1 MKLEVEVEV
10 PSGGTGRA
18 RYGETS
24 KTCETGEAGETGRR
38 FSDPRHPRHPRL
50 KTRSET
56 GGPSAVGP
64 HNIVRGERPRLHRK
78 RVIRGDPCASVVE
91 HLRSETGARLFVSL
105 GVDSWLPGLVR
116 VFREFR
122 GRPRGAGR
130 KAFGRRFPG
139 IIRGETAAATS
150 AEVHA
155 HGHIGNAS
163 SVAIR
168 VHPWLNTRGAIR
180 ERVYSWPLVSLR
192 GWPARGACLTS
203 VEDGRREEEQA
214 AAIALRGSGYAE
226 LEPTTETQTAHR
238 HAAPPHHRVCEV

>member
-1 MKLEVEVEV
+1 MGDV
-10 PSGGTGRA
+10 GTR
-18 RYGETS
+18 
-24 KTCETGEAGETGRR
+24 ETGETWKTFETGRR
-38 FSDPRHPRHPRL
+38 FHHPRHLRNLRL
-50 KTRSET
+50 KTRSGS
-56 GGPSAVGP
+56 GGPAVRSPESSAANPTSPSLRRVHG
-64 HNIVRGERPRLHRK
+64 RGYIGGGTRPRLHRK
-78 RVIRGDPCASVVE
+78 RVIRVDPCASVVA
-91 HLRSETGARLFVSL
+91 HPRSESGALSFVSL
-105 GVDSWLPGLVR
+105 GVDSWLAR

-203 VEDGRREEEQA
+203 VEDGGREEQQA

-238 HAAPPHHRVCEV
+238 HAAPPHHRVCKG